1 MCFALPLIRSG
12 RPVYFIFFYFFQSA
26 FLILPEVSRL
36 TCAAHMQPMH
46 ICPTQS
52 NRGGQ
57 ASAQGHSVAQGRTFK
72 NSRVCLCALQT
83 HHMIKSA
90 SPRSFTLR
98 RGNASVSSQPGFARA
113 RKLRGRGG
121 KQNMHKCMRCYL
133 PEKHLVQ
140 YIVWSVLQTQR
151 LARDPN
157 ICSCP
162 SGPRNTYFR
171 ELSHAKKSSA
181 PPKGGCSS
189 DVSGMPTHSRKQD
202 PESTSWARRT
212 LHTNPRYS

>member
-1 MCFALPLIRSG
+1 MFCSSAHPIWTPGLFH
-12 RPVYFIFFYFFQSA
+12 FFFFFQSA

-98 RGNASVSSQPGFARA
+98 RGSASVSSQPGFARA
-113 RKLRGRGG
+113 RKLRGWGG
-121 KQNMHKCMRCYL
+121 KQNMRKCMRL
-133 PEKHLVQ
+133 FAGKTLS
-140 YIVWSVLQTQR
+140 SVHCVVSASDSEVS
-151 LARDPN
+151 AR
-157 ICSCP
+157 SK
-162 SGPRNTYFR
+162 YMF
-171 ELSHAKKSSA
+171 LSHWTSEHLFQRVKPREEKFGSS
-181 PPKGGCSS
+181 K
-189 DVSGMPTHSRKQD
+189 
-202 PESTSWARRT
+202 RR
-212 LHTNPRYS
+212 LFV